1 MWCKQNYALIKLVY
15 WFIKVQSKE
24 RDIQKSKDIKQNFD
38 SRIQDVSE
46 KLKAV
51 SAMLKEKATDI
62 TQAKEET
69 KVCIWK

>member
-1 MWCKQNYALIKLVY
+1 MCCLTNPQ
-15 WFIKVQSKE
+15 VQSKE

-46 KLKAV
+46 KLKAM
-51 SAMLKEKATDI
+51 STMLKEKATDI

-69 KVCIWK
+69 KVSTAQKE